1 MIADGID
8 GQVST
13 FKLWTNTTNVEGT
26 SSFSV
31 SINTLSLDANSE
43 DAETLSVVINGAEL
57 ELFGSFPR
65 DISSIYDWLNSGLSL
80 EALAQQE
87 NYNLT
92 GIAFSSP
99 TGRKISIDEN
109 GLFLEIPYVSNIG
122 EGAYIVRVNI
132 ETSVDDILNFSWGI

>member
-1 MIADGID
+1 MLRE
-8 GQVST
+8 S
-13 FKLWTNTTNVEGT
+13 

-31 SINTLSLDANSE
+31 SINTLSLDANSK
-43 DAETLSVVINGAEL
+43 DAETLSVNINGAEL

-80 EALAQQE
+80 EALAQE

-132 ETSVDDILNFSWGI
+132 ETSVDDILNAFLRRI